1 MRRAIVILACVCAL
15 AGSARAYDQKVHV
28 LLSTRAYAGP
38 ATASGD
44 AAAVKALRER
54 LWHLGAEARDPEIK
68 RRFLLRWPRI
78 ETFDAWSMKE
88 LFALNPEK
96 RVAGFDDD
104 VALPAGDS
112 ARDVYAAASRL
123 PDDDQ
128 RNRDRFRHDDRRE
141 RRYDRW
147 GRPLPDDPAT
157 LEMGGLTGLSSQA
170 HAHYGLPHLA
180 FSDEPSVLKSDPRRF
195 AVPPTVHTFG
205 ADFAESYS
213 MLAAMAAHMPA
224 GQRLA
229 LTYAGAAAHHIE
241 DVANQIHTVQVG
253 LYDFFVD
260 AKIESIKQE
269 LASAGGV
276 LRPRPSFVSI
286 GIDIISNHH
295 ILAEALYAK
304 HLLAANDPVA
314 ARTLAPVAA
323 SAGRP
328 NGCTPGFARAIAEKL
343 IDQSSYEG
351 PKVYA
356 AIRAAAQRRWSHV
369 GNHFGDGD
377 DPDAALKP
385 GVDLASFFD
394 LEVTGARRALVA
406 LGDWWASFAGC
417 GTLGDDDERT
427 LAETLLRA
435 RLDALDAAE
444 GRARMYTPK
453 PPEANQR
460 NWWIPIG
467 YVVAF
472 FVVVLLVAR
481 RVRRRGARSEA
492 SPDRAPPRR

>member
-1 MRRAIVILACVCAL
+1 MTCVAAL
-15 AGSARAYDQKVHV
+15 GGNAGAYDQKVHA
-28 LLSTRAYAGP
+28 LLSARAYTGP
-38 ATASGD
+38 ATVSGD
-44 AAAVKALRER
+44 AAAVKALREQ
-54 LWHLGAEARDPEIK
+54 LWHVGAETRDAELK
-68 RRFLLRWPRI
+68 RRFLLRWPRL
-78 ETFDAWSMKE
+78 ETFDAWSMKR

-96 RVAGFDDD
+96 HVAGFDED
-104 VALPAGDS
+104 APLPAGES
-112 ARDVYAAASRL
+112 ARDVYAAGSRL
-123 PDDDQ
+123 PDDDE
-128 RNRDRFRHDDRRE
+128 RNRDRFRHDNIRGRV
-141 RRYDRW
+141 YDHW

-195 AVPPTVHTFG
+195 AIPPTVHTFG

-213 MLAAMAAHMPA
+213 MLALIAARLPG

-229 LTYAGAAAHHIE
+229 LTHAGAAAHHLE

-253 LYDFFVD
+253 IYEFFVD
-260 AKIESIKQE
+260 AKIESIKEE
-269 LASAGGV
+269 LASVGGL
-276 LRPRPSFVSI
+276 LRPRPGFVSI

-304 HLLAANDPVA
+304 HLLSPSDPVA
-314 ARTLAPVAA
+314 TRTLAPLD
-323 SAGRP
+323 AGAP
-328 NGCTPGFARAIAEKL
+328 KPSSCTPAFARAIADKL

-351 PKVYA
+351 PQVYR
-356 AIRAAAQRRWSHV
+356 AIRTAAQRRWSRV
-369 GNHFGDGD
+369 GQHFGDND
-377 DPDAALKP
+377 DPDAALRP
-385 GVDLASFFD
+385 GADLAGFFD

-406 LGDWWASFAGC
+406 LGDWWAGFDACSKLDDAGARSL
-417 GTLGDDDERT
+417 TE
-427 LAETLLRA
+427 ALLRA

-453 PPEANQR
+453 PPDKSQR

-472 FVVVLLVAR
+472 LVVILLVR
-481 RVRRRGARSEA
+481 RMRRRGARAEA
-492 SPDRAPPRR
+492 SSDRAPPRR